1 MNSSLDDNLAIVQN
15 YQSYR
20 DSHAFFRSLLDHT
33 DEMMFV
39 HTLEG
44 NILDVNENA
53 IEDLEEL
60 NRFKKLTIDRELK
73 MIELK
78 KRDKYRIIV

>member
-15 YQSYR
+15 YQNYR

-44 NILDVNENA
+44 KILDVNETA
-53 IEDLEEL
+53 IERLEEL
-60 NRFKKLTIDRELK
+60 NRFKKLTIGRELK